1 MNSKHKSD
9 SGIFTVLLDLTFN
22 MVGAL
27 GVGLLMMILILVLV
41 MAALSNAEEEKRG
54 LHKTIGGMEVRIKKL
69 SGRPLTL
76 VVCIDVSASMDDEIR
91 ALTAAIDAVSVFLP
105 VSSTRFEL
113 SILAFRKGTIAK
125 LPLMEIKKDEIDG
138 GRSRQQAIDF
148 VKSLSAESSPTE
160 HRSVAREAYQEFRS
174 AHPDFAKDR
183 RELWV
188 WIGDVFTAEIDSDYE
203 SYSDTERAEAT
214 AIIEAI
220 KRWAN
225 SGGDRRV
232 LAFFSEKPTDKKS
245 AIADESRDWFKTLGE
260 VNEHSLFETE
270 ISRLLVAIKTAVL
283 TEESN
288 D

>member
-1 MNSKHKSD
+1 MSSKQKNEG
-9 SGIFTVLLDLTFN
+9 GIFTVLLDLTFN
-22 MVGAL
+22 MVGTL

-41 MAALSNAEEEKRG
+41 MAALNNAKDDNRG
-54 LHKTIGGMEVRIKKL
+54 LHETIGGLETRIKRL

-91 ALTAAIDAVSVFLP
+91 ALTAAIDATSVFLP

-113 SILAFRKGTIAK
+113 SILAFRKGTVAK
-125 LPLMEIKKDEIDG
+125 LSLMEIKKDEIDD

-160 HRSVAREAYQEFRS
+160 HRSVASEAYREFQH
-174 AHPDFAKDR
+174 ADPKFAKDR

-188 WIGDVFTAEIDSDYE
+188 WIGDVFTAELDADYA
-203 SYSDTERAEAT
+203 SYSDAERNEAK
-214 AIIEAI
+214 AIVTAI

-225 SGGDRRV
+225 AGGDRRV
-232 LAFFSEKPTDKKS
+232 LAFFSEKPDAKRS
-245 AIADESRDWFKTLGE
+245 AVTEESRAWFKALGE
-260 VNEHSLFETE
+260 VNDRSVFETE